1 MIIIN
6 IRRNIVQ
13 KLQKWKE
20 WKDRKPLILQ
30 GARQIGKTTA
40 IRMFA
45 QESYAHLAEFNFDKN
60 KELKT
65 LFERTKDIKRI
76 LQELTFFTDVPI
88 QSEGT
93 LIFFDEIQECE
104 EALNSLKYFEEDA
117 PQYHIVAAGSLLG
130 VALNMTPAKVI
141 AELTLG
147 FWVSLLNSEYER
159 LLWKHLRRAFPYM
172 PKHLRQRKN
181 VSAPLNSFRTF
192 RNRVFHHESIC
203 WNLHRVSE
211 IHDSLSLMLEWMN
224 KDLPLWL
231 KTIDRFEDTKKRIC
245 LRMNWNNE

>member
-1 MIIIN
+1 MEYNKPFFEKVFSNKRMERYFRLYEDEKRAIDHYRSNIELAESFYPCLSVFEVTLRNALSRELETMAGREDWYSIFPTTPGLVNLNRYITQAQKQIIN
-6 IRRNIVQ
+6 R
-13 KLQKWKE
+13 KE
-20 WKDRKPLILQ
+20 
-30 GARQIGKTTA
+30 
-40 IRMFA
+40 
-45 QESYAHLAEFNFDKN
+45 N
-60 KELKT
+60 
-65 LFERTKDIKRI
+65 
-76 LQELTFFTDVPI
+76 V
-88 QSEGT
+88 
-93 LIFFDEIQECE
+93 
-104 EALNSLKYFEEDA
+104 
-117 PQYHIVAAGSLLG
+117 
-130 VALNMTPAKVI
+130 TPAKVI

-211 IHDSLSLMLEWMN
+211 IHDSLFLMLEWMN

-231 KTIDRFEDTKKRIC
+231 KPIDRFEDTKERIC

>member
-1 MIIIN
+1 MEYNKPFFEKVFSNKRMERYFRLYEDEKRAIDHYQSNIELAESFYPCLSVFEVTLRNALSRELETMAGREDWYSIFPTTPGLVNLNRYITQAQKQIIN
-6 IRRNIVQ
+6 R
-13 KLQKWKE
+13 KE
-20 WKDRKPLILQ
+20 NVIP
-30 GARQIGKTTA
+30 
-40 IRMFA
+40 
-45 QESYAHLAEFNFDKN
+45 
-60 KELKT
+60 
-65 LFERTKDIKRI
+65 
-76 LQELTFFTDVPI
+76 P
-88 QSEGT
+88 
-93 LIFFDEIQECE
+93 
-104 EALNSLKYFEEDA
+104 
-117 PQYHIVAAGSLLG
+117 
-130 VALNMTPAKVI
+130 KVI

-147 FWVSLLNSEYER
+147 FWGSLLNSEYER

-211 IHDSLSLMLEWMN
+211 IHDSLFLMLEWMN

-231 KTIDRFEDTKKRIC
+231 NPIDRFEDTKERIC

>member
-1 MIIIN
+1 MTESFYPCLSVFEVTLRNALSRELETMTGREDWYSIFPTTPGLVNLNRYITQAQKQIIN
-6 IRRNIVQ
+6 R
-13 KLQKWKE
+13 KE
-20 WKDRKPLILQ
+20 
-30 GARQIGKTTA
+30 
-40 IRMFA
+40 
-45 QESYAHLAEFNFDKN
+45 N
-60 KELKT
+60 
-65 LFERTKDIKRI
+65 
-76 LQELTFFTDVPI
+76 V
-88 QSEGT
+88 
-93 LIFFDEIQECE
+93 
-104 EALNSLKYFEEDA
+104 
-117 PQYHIVAAGSLLG
+117 
-130 VALNMTPAKVI
+130 TPAKVI

-211 IHDSLSLMLEWMN
+211 IHDSLFLMLEWMN

-231 KTIDRFEDTKKRIC
+231 KPIDRFEDTKERIC